1 MRAILMPF
9 RVEQLGT
16 VLLKPGSEAMPLFQ
30 SGRVLIS
37 TLPEFMQSMPSGRI
51 VDVAQ
56 PLLDDPD
63 VVMFLSSDEVISA
76 AGGRDALVNW
86 LTSQHQRHIGTGC
99 QNTALDHSH
108 GETILHVGK
117 SAVRLCYQCDNR
129 LREQESS
136 PELEATARRNAAEWL
151 LYRVQ
156 AGFQMPEGHHVTLPE
171 VTLWASMNG
180 VADKMPDALAR
191 RVLKL
196 PPLPAPRGTMKE
208 ADIRHEPAAATELAE
223 KAAQIVE
230 LAIDPETPESFML
243 RPKRRRWTN
252 EKYTRW
258 VKQQPCLCCGRQA
271 DDPHHLI
278 GYGLGGMAT
287 KTHDLF
293 VIPLCRAHHDE
304 LHADVGAFEEKYGTQ
319 PELLLRVLD
328 RVLAIGVIA
337 TGKKILGE
345 KNA

>member
-37 TLPEFMQSMPSGRI
+37 TLPEFMQSLPSGRLI
-51 VDVAQ
+51 DVDQ
-56 PLLDDPD
+56 PLLDDPY
-63 VVMFLSSDEVISA
+63 VVMFLSNDEVINA
-76 AGGRDALVNW
+76 AGGKDALASW
-86 LTSQHQRHIGTGC
+86 LTSPHHRQIGTGC
-99 QNTALDHSH
+99 QSRGLDHSQ
-108 GETILHVGK
+108 GETTLHVGN

-129 LREQESS
+129 LREQNPS
-136 PELEATARRNAAEWL
+136 PALELKARSNAAEWL

-156 AGFQMPEGHHVTLPE
+156 TGFQMPEGHHVTLPE
-171 VTLWASMNG
+171 VALWAAMNG

-196 PPLPAPRGTMKE
+196 PALPTPHGTMKE
-208 ADIRHEPAAATELAE
+208 SEIRHEPAAAAELVE
-223 KAAQIVE
+223 KVAQVVE
-230 LAIDPETPESFML
+230 LAIDPETPESFMK

-278 GYGLGGMAT
+278 GYGQGGMGT
-287 KTHDLF
+287 KAHDLF
-293 VIPLCRAHHDE
+293 TLPLCSAHHDE
-304 LHADVGAFEEKYGTQ
+304 LHADMRAFEEKYGTQ
-319 PELLLRVLD
+319 PEMLLRFLD
-328 RVLAIGVIA
+328 RALAIGVIA
-337 TGKKILGE
+337 TGKKILGDT
-345 KNA
+345 N

>member
-30 SGRVLIS
+30 TGRVLIS
-37 TLPEFMQSMPSGRI
+37 TLPEFMQSLPSGRV
-51 VDVAQ
+51 VDVTQ
-56 PLLDDPD
+56 PLLDDPE
-63 VVMFLSSDEVISA
+63 VVLFLSEDAVIDA
-76 AGGRDALVNW
+76 AGGKDALANW
-86 LTSQHQRHIGTGC
+86 VTSPHQRHIGAGC
-99 QNTALDHSH
+99 QNHGLDHSQ
-108 GETILHVGK
+108 GETTLHIGN
-117 SAVRLCYQCDNR
+117 SSVRLCYQCDNR
-129 LREQESS
+129 LREHEPS
-136 PELEATARRNAAEWL
+136 PALEASARKNAAEWL

-156 AGFQMPEGHHVTLPE
+156 TGFQMPEGHHVTLPE

-196 PPLPAPRGTMKE
+196 PPLPAPRGTLKE
-208 ADIRHEPAAATELAE
+208 ADIRHEPAAAAELAE

-278 GYGLGGMAT
+278 GYGQGGMGT
-287 KTHDLF
+287 KAHDLF
-293 VIPLCRAHHDE
+293 TLPLCRAHHDE
-304 LHADVGAFEEKYGTQ
+304 LHADMRAFEEKYGTQ
-319 PELLLRVLD
+319 PEMLLRFLD
-328 RVLAIGVIA
+328 RALAIGVIA
-337 TGKKILGE
+337 TGKKILGDT
-345 KNA
+345 N

>member
-1 MRAILMPF
+1 MLMAL
-9 RVEQLGT
+9 RVELRGTEQL
-16 VLLKPGSEAMPLFQ
+16 KHGSETMPLFQ

-37 TLPEFMQSMPSGRI
+37 TLPEFMQSLPSGRL

-63 VVMFLSSDEVISA
+63 VVMFLSSDEVITA
-76 AGGRDALVNW
+76 AGGRDELASW
-86 LTSQHQRHIGTGC
+86 LTSPHQRHIGTGC
-99 QNTALDHSH
+99 QNNGLDHSH
-108 GETILHVGK
+108 GETILHIGK

-136 PELEATARRNAAEWL
+136 PALEATARRNAAEWL

-156 AGFQMPEGHHVTLPE
+156 TGFQMPEGHQVTLPE
-171 VTLWASMNG
+171 VTLWASMKN
-180 VADKMPDALAR
+180 VADKMPDSLAR

-196 PPLPAPRGTMKE
+196 PALPAPRGTLKE
-208 ADIRHEPAAATELAE
+208 TDIRHEPAAAAELAE
-223 KAAQIVE
+223 RVAQVVE
-230 LAIDPETPESFML
+230 LAIDPGTPESFMK

-252 EKYTRW
+252 GKYTRW
-258 VKQQPCLCCGRQA
+258 VKQQPCLCCGKQA

-345 KNA
+345 KN

>member
-37 TLPEFMQSMPSGRI
+37 TLPEFMQSLPSGRL
-51 VDVAQ
+51 VDVTQ

-63 VVMFLSSDEVISA
+63 VVRFLSDDAVISA
-76 AGGRDALVNW
+76 AGGRDALTNW
-86 LTSQHQRHIGTGC
+86 LTSPHQRHIGTGC
-99 QNTALDHSH
+99 QNTAMDHSH

-129 LREQESS
+129 LREQEPS
-136 PELEATARRNAAEWL
+136 PALEATARKNAAEWL

-156 AGFQMPEGHHVTLPE
+156 TGFQMSEGHHVTLPE
-171 VTLWASMNG
+171 VTLWASMKN
-180 VADKMPDALAR
+180 VADKMPDSLAR

-196 PPLPAPRGTMKE
+196 PALPTPHGTMKE

-223 KAAQIVE
+223 KAAQVVE

-278 GYGLGGMAT
+278 GYGQGGMGT
-287 KTHDLF
+287 KAHDLF
-293 VIPLCRAHHDE
+293 TLPLCRAHHDE
-304 LHADVGAFEEKYGTQ
+304 LHADMRAFEERYGTQ
-319 PELLLRVLD
+319 PEMLLRFLD
-328 RVLAIGVIA
+328 RALAIGVIA